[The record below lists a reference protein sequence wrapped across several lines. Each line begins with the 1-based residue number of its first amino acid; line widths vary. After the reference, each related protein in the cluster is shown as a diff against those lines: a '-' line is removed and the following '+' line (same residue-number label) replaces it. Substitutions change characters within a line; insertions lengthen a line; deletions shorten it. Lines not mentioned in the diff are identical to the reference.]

1 MESLSGTRLP
11 ALQCRDGSASSAGS
25 ERPDGDGLRSAGE
38 IYFRRSVAVALLRMR
53 IRDGELPSIVPSG
66 TYRFQETR
74 PSPLDS
80 RH

>member
-1 MESLSGTRLP
+1 
-11 ALQCRDGSASSAGS
+11 
-25 ERPDGDGLRSAGE
+25 LRSAGE